1 MCITNKSLHI
11 YAYLFPH
18 LFQSE
23 LKFINN
29 QIKHCHLSFHI
40 CNETN
45 DWVLQSLR
53 QMKNI

>member
-1 MCITNKSLHI
+1 MHI
-11 YAYLFPH
+11 YFSH

-23 LKFINN
+23 LTFTNN

-45 DWVLQSLR
+45 DLVLQSL
-53 QMKNI
+53 K